1 MDKSRQQLI
10 QLCQSFQL
18 LFQKLKD
25 NRKHKLEIQKS
36 NDHLR
41 QIITS
46 ENEKR
51 IQTQE
56 ILDQEKDQLQKQL
69 KQVQEILEAYQSN
82 NVQIISAINQSANQQ
97 KVLIE
102 QKKNLEERL
111 KEKESTIHDK
121 LQQQSFLKEEMNILC
136 RQMTLI
142 NGSDKDLESAIQSQV
157 DNLEAQKN
165 KLNEQLQKIKENDDF
180 QSQLNQEKDKSEM
193 NYKSI
198 QKELAQ
204 TIKQNAAVQQKIK
217 DCSKIFEK
225 LSSQLTSKMERLNTQ
240 YKHNDQ
246 LNQQIKKLENLKVS
260 QQNYQQAGQYQH
272 QQSQISKNL
281 SPNSRIR
288 LSKQR
293 QAQQAELNISEEQ
306 RNRVNDYRIQL
317 NQQLNYYKNQI
328 ENYDAMINQLQQD
341 IENLQSQFEQFSFIP
356 QDQLIQLFQQHFLAQ
371 NENQQQ
377 KFYSEQDQN
386 HLQQGNYESFNPNRI
401 NDLVSDDFQNRN
413 DHLSSQVVTSQQN
426 NYSDGI
432 FQQEN
437 DQEEEED
444 VL

>member
-46 ENEKR
+46 ESEKR

-111 KEKESTIHDK
+111 KEKESIIHDK
-121 LQQQSFLKEEMNILC
+121 LQQQGFLKEEMNILC
-136 RQMTLI
+136 RQVSLI
-142 NGSDKDLESAIQSQV
+142 NGSDKDLENAIQSQIE
-157 DNLEAQKN
+157 NLEAQKN

-180 QSQLNQEKDKSEM
+180 QAQLTQERDKSEM
-193 NYKSI
+193 NYRTI

-272 QQSQISKNL
+272 QQSQISKTL

-293 QAQQAELNISEEQ
+293 QAQQVEQNQSEEQ

-317 NQQLNYYKNQI
+317 NQQLDYYKNQI

-371 NENQQQ
+371 NENEQQQ
-377 KFYSEQDQN
+377 FYSEQDQN
-386 HLQQGNYESFNPNRI
+386 HLQQGNYESFNPNGI
-401 NDLVSDDFQNRN
+401 NGLVSDDYQNRD
-413 DHLSSQVVTSQQN
+413 DHLSSQVITSQQN
-426 NYSDGI
+426 NYSEGI
-432 FQQEN
+432 FQQED
-437 DQEEEED
+437 DQEEEEE